1 MIKIITEQMLLSLRE
16 QISDSMG
23 GKRYSHT
30 LGVEREAEK
39 LARLYCSEKINL
51 LRATALLHDLTKEYT
66 SEEHFR
72 VMRYHG
78 IDTGYYALLSHKI
91 YHSLTASLIIPEQYP
106 EFADDELIRAISVH
120 TTGDA
125 DMSLTDKLI
134 YLADY
139 IEDTRTFED
148 CVKLREYFWSGIE
161 RGEDK
166 YKHLDRTLL
175 LSFDMT
181 IRDLI
186 DNNNVI
192 SDKTVEA
199 RNSLL
204 LSMNKGE

>member
-1 MIKIITEQMLLSLRE
+1 MIKIITDTMLDSLRE
-16 QISDSMG
+16 QISRSMG
-23 GKRYSHT
+23 EKRYSHT
-30 LGVEREAEK
+30 LGVEREAGK
-39 LARLYCSEKINL
+39 LAELYCPEKKNL
-51 LRATALLHDLTKEYT
+51 LRAAALLHDVTKEY
-66 SEEHFR
+66 SAQEHFA
-72 VMRYHG
+72 VMRVHN
-78 IDTGYYALLSHKI
+78 IDTEYFSVQSKKI

-106 EFADDELIRAISVH
+106 DFAIDEIIRAVRVH

-148 CVKLREYFWSGIE
+148 CVKLRAYFWDGIACA
-161 RGEDK
+161 EDK
-166 YKHLDRTLL
+166 YSHLDSTLL

-186 DNNNVI
+186 ESGSVI
-192 SDKTVEA
+192 SDKTTEA

-204 LSMNKGE
+204 LSMNKGV